1 MCVGGGVVNHG
12 LVLVGHGDVLLHQL
26 PAGRLLAGLGGGGGG
41 VAVEMVG
48 IGEFIS
54 VDVSAPIMIKH
65 DVIDVVYAVVARV
78 AFGQGITESDVVAL
92 DIGISKIYLT

>member
-12 LVLVGHGDVLLHQL
+12 LVLVGHGDVFLHQL

-48 IGEFIS
+48 IGK
-54 VDVSAPIMIKH
+54 V
-65 DVIDVVYAVVARV
+65 
-78 AFGQGITESDVVAL
+78 
-92 DIGISKIYLT
+92 